1 MNSTNAYEA
10 AFIIELQAVA
20 ACVILH
26 RGTEELATVVSCVVY
41 LWSQPGR
48 SQEGVLWVR
57 WPQSEDEVLYYNVT
71 TEMD

>member
-41 LWSQPGR
+41 L
-48 SQEGVLWVR
+48 
-57 WPQSEDEVLYYNVT
+57 
-71 TEMD
+71 